1 MFQLIQILIISIV
14 VAVISLTITKT
25 KIFKWLRNFI
35 KRKSDPNGSLAA
47 IGKESLFYGLFT
59 CPYCFSFYP
68 SFFFVAGCGLRL
80 KIGFTWFGLNI
91 GAMDFIAS
99 WFCIVF
105 ASSLFI
111 GLMYKSISQI
121 K

>member
-1 MFQLIQILIISIV
+1 M
-14 VAVISLTITKT
+14 VAIISLTITKT

-35 KRKSDPNGSLAA
+35 KRKTDPNGSLAA
-47 IGKESLFYGLFT
+47 SGKESLLYDLFT

-68 SFFFVAGCGLRL
+68 SFFFVAGCDIRL
-80 KIGFTWFGLNI
+80 KIGFAWFGLNV
-91 GAMDFIAS
+91 GAMDFIAA

-105 ASSLFI
+105 ISSLFI
-111 GLMYKSISQI
+111 GLVYKSISQI